1 MNNIEAVKARLTEEH
16 SELNEK
22 IKKLSAF
29 IQDSDVFKSLN
40 SQHQELLKR
49 QLNVMLDYQQIL
61 IERIKLI

>member
-1 MNNIEAVKARLTEEH
+1 MSIEAVKARLTEEH

-29 IQDSDVFKSLN
+29 IQDSDTFKSLN